1 MNGIDDNFEP
11 GDTEARESSRNAT
24 RRKLRGLA
32 NVSMVV
38 SILTLA
44 ASIIDPSAWCLAA
57 AIAGVLLYLVFSH
70 LSDRT
75 ADRTDV
81 GKA

>member
-11 GDTEARESSRNAT
+11 DDADSRESSRNAT

-32 NVSMVV
+32 TVSMVV
-38 SILTLA
+38 SILTMA

-75 ADRTDV
+75 ADRTDA
-81 GKA
+81 GTA